1 MKQTFAARD
10 AAPPVGPYSP
20 ALRCGKWVFISG
32 QIPLDSLGN
41 LVTGDI
47 HQQTERVLANIKTQL
62 EAAGCSMADVCKT
75 TIFLRDMEDFAAV
88 NTIYRLA
95 FPEPFPARSTV
106 GVAALPKDAQIE
118 IEAIAFLPE
127 GAP

>member
-1 MKQTFAARD
+1 MKQTFSAKG

-20 ALRCGKWVFISG
+20 ALRCGNLIFISG
-32 QIPLDSLGN
+32 QIPLDSRGN

-47 HQQTERVLANIKTQL
+47 LQQTERVLYNLKAQL
-62 EAAGCSMADVCKT
+62 EATGCSMADVCKT
-75 TIFLRDMEDFAAV
+75 TIFLRNMEDFAAV
-88 NTIYRLA
+88 NEAYGQA

-106 GVAALPKDAQIE
+106 EVSALPKGARIE

-127 GAP
+127 RAP

>member
-1 MKQTFAARD
+1 MKQTFFARD

-20 ALRCGKWVFISG
+20 ALRCGNWIFISG
-32 QIPLDSLGN
+32 QIPLDPLGN
-41 LVTGDI
+41 LITADI
-47 HQQTERVLANIKTQL
+47 LQQTERVLYNIKTQL

-75 TIFLRDMEDFAAV
+75 TIFLKNMSDFTAV
-88 NTIYRLA
+88 NKAYSLA

-106 GVAALPKDAQIE
+106 EVAALPKGAQIE
-118 IEAIAFLPE
+118 IEAIALLPE